1 MHDLL
6 SATVPGHV
14 LMISEHA
21 SPLAALG
28 GADGGGQNVYVA
40 QLARHLARRGWRV
53 DVATR
58 RDAPDL
64 PDEVEW
70 LDGVRVLHVPAG
82 PAEAVPK
89 EDLLSFMPDFA
100 RWTEAHCREAQ
111 PDLIHA
117 NFFMSGLV
125 AAEVRAAT
133 GLPFAVTFHALGRV
147 RRQHQGEADRFPPA
161 RLAIEERVAREAALV
176 IAECPQDRE
185 DLTTLYGV
193 DPARICEVPCGVDP
207 AELAPLP
214 RAVARDVLG
223 LPREPFVALQ
233 LGRMVPRKGVD
244 DALRGFARFRHDTG
258 ADALL
263 LVVGGESAVPDPEA
277 SPELAR
283 LMAVARDE
291 GIEDAVRFTG
301 ARDRD
306 VLRYYY
312 HAADAFLTLPWY
324 EPFGITPLEAM
335 ACARPVIGAAVGGI
349 KHTVQ
354 DGRTGLL
361 VPPRDPEAVA
371 AALAR
376 LHADPDAARA
386 MGAEGRAR
394 VLARFTWEAV
404 ADGIEAA
411 FAEIRAGAAIQA
423 GGAIG
428 APGTGRSGGAAGM
441 RDAARTSAIGAQGE
455 TVRREVVPTGRTQGA
470 GATSAGRPDGTI
482 GRGGAAATAR
492 SFPASGRLPLRGDAA
507 DAAAVPTTAPGA
519 PEPTPSDGPTT
530 TPDPAAR
537 RGEIPAS
544 VLAGPPVG
552 IGPPVTAG
560 ASATVAASPLAAG
573 PAVAADPATT
583 PAPAPR
589 HGGARASVVTG
600 ASAIAAA
607 STVGG
612 GSDAAAGPA
621 ASPAERAGAVS
632 ACPAAS
638 PPPVVRAAPAA
649 SLLPAIAGRPAVS
662 PLPAAGPSAASPS
675 PTATAAPTASPPPGA
690 ASAPAAAGFDELGAL
705 LARCRDALAPGAARL
720 AEEVAR
726 CILRGG
732 KLLLCGNGGSAADAQ
747 HMACELVGRFLL
759 PQRRALPAIALG
771 SDGAVV
777 SAWSNDVGYEDALA
791 REALALGR
799 PGDAI
804 LAFSTSG
811 RSANLMRA
819 FEAAGELGLT
829 RLALLGRDGGPLLA
843 LCDHAVVVPSS
854 STPRIQEVHALLMHE
869 ICTAVEADARLV
881 APAPALREAAQ

>member
-6 SATVPGHV
+6 SATAPGHV
-14 LMISEHA
+14 VMISEHA
-21 SPLAALG
+21 SPLAGLG

-40 QLARHLARRGWRV
+40 QLARQLARRGWRV
-53 DVATR
+53 EVATR

-100 RWTEAHCREAQ
+100 RWTEAHCREAR

-125 AAEVRAAT
+125 AAEIRAAT
-133 GLPFAVTFHALGRV
+133 GIPFAVTFHALGRV
-147 RRQHQGEADRFPPA
+147 RRLHQGEADRFPPE

-185 DLTTLYGV
+185 DLVRLYGV
-193 DPARICEVPCGVDP
+193 DPARIREVPCGVDP

-223 LPREPFVALQ
+223 LPRDAFVALQ

-244 DALRGFARFRHDTG
+244 DALRGFARFRRSTG

-263 LVVGGESAVPDPEA
+263 LVVGGEGPLPDPAA

-283 LMAVARDE
+283 LMGVARDE
-291 GIEDAVRFTG
+291 DALDAVRFTG

-312 HAADAFLTLPWY
+312 HASDAFLTLPWY

-335 ACARPVIGAAVGGI
+335 ACARPVIGSAVGGI

-361 VPPRDPEAVA
+361 VPPRDPDAVA
-371 AALAR
+371 EALAR
-376 LHADPDAARA
+376 LHADPEAARA

-394 VLARFTWEAV
+394 VLDRFTWEAV
-404 ADGIEAA
+404 ADGVEAA
-411 FAEIRAGAAIQA
+411 FAEVRAGGVVRPAD
-423 GGAIG
+423 AIG
-428 APGTGRSGGAAGM
+428 PQGVGRTSRAIGRAIGGGRVIRTDRPVRADGQAQTAACAPTPGLSSSRPAPAAGPGGRLAATPAPGANA
-441 RDAARTSAIGAQGE
+441 SA
-455 TVRREVVPTGRTQGA
+455 
-470 GATSAGRPDGTI
+470 ATSADR
-482 GRGGAAATAR
+482 
-492 SFPASGRLPLRGDAA
+492 
-507 DAAAVPTTAPGA
+507 AAVPAASA
-519 PEPTPSDGPTT
+519 PEPAGPSA
-530 TPDPAAR
+530 PAA
-537 RGEIPAS
+537 GPGPLGAA
-544 VLAGPPVG
+544 AGPPVG
-552 IGPPVTAG
+552 
-560 ASATVAASPLAAG
+560 
-573 PAVAADPATT
+573 
-583 PAPAPR
+583 PAPARAPAMPAEMAAPALAPDA
-589 HGGARASVVTG
+589 GTARVMAGRTAV
-600 ASAIAAA
+600 
-607 STVGG
+607 
-612 GSDAAAGPA
+612 GPA
-621 ASPAERAGAVS
+621 AIPPATG
-632 ACPAAS
+632 
-638 PPPVVRAAPAA
+638 
-649 SLLPAIAGRPAVS
+649 GF
-662 PLPAAGPSAASPS
+662 
-675 PTATAAPTASPPPGA
+675 
-690 ASAPAAAGFDELGAL
+690 AAAGFDELAAL

-720 AEEVAR
+720 AEEVSR
-726 CILRGG
+726 CIARGG

-771 SDGAVV
+771 SDHTIV
-777 SAWSNDVGYEDALA
+777 SAWSNDVGFEDALA
-791 REALALGR
+791 RETLALGR
-799 PGDAI
+799 RGDAI

-811 RSANLMRA
+811 RSANLVRA
-819 FEAAGELGLT
+819 FEAAGAIGLT

-843 LCDHAVVVPSS
+843 LCDEAVVVPSG

-869 ICTAVEADARLV
+869 ICAAVEADARL
-881 APAPALREAAQ
+881 AAPPAPLLEAAR